1 MLERTPT
8 NRLHADHLPSGQP
21 RPSPAPD
28 KVLLDAYS
36 HAVTSVVD
44 RIGPAV
50 DQMTEFVL
58 AGLGCRTQ
66 MPPTSTIKRPE
77 ADNER
82 DAPGTAIVSIR
93 VALGDKGA

>member
-1 MLERTPT
+1 MLDRTPT

-66 MPPTSTIKRPE
+66 IPPPQPSRGLKRIMSVTPLE
-77 ADNER
+77 PR
-82 DAPGTAIVSIR
+82 
-93 VALGDKGA
+93 